1 MGTTETHGWLLAL
14 NKAWCVLPAVSE
26 AGGGGHWLLL
36 KSLLSV
42 VAVSLSSG
50 GPAAAYQ
57 TLLRDKATLCFFFFF
72 HCHKDRLLMRLQ
84 SPSSDLTLGLLCR
97 VSARTAETL
106 SVCSRF
112 CNARTAQR
120 DFETSSFFLGGLR
133 FLRIYLKRQPASVMN
148 EIFFD
153 CLKCSFF
160 PSCWRRNVNFFTA
173 SQIWA
178 LNIDE
183 PALISYGVN
192 LSPIKDVCWCFSFH
206 FVQ

>member
-1 MGTTETHGWLLAL
+1 
-14 NKAWCVLPAVSE
+14 
-26 AGGGGHWLLL
+26 
-36 KSLLSV
+36 
-42 VAVSLSSG
+42 
-50 GPAAAYQ
+50 
-57 TLLRDKATLCFFFFF
+57 
-72 HCHKDRLLMRLQ
+72 MRLQ

-120 DFETSSFFLGGLR
+120 DFETSFFWGGGLR

-206 FVQ
+206 FV